1 MQDKLF
7 YEDEFEA
14 LALMISG
21 SDKSFKEVASFLFP
35 HLKPE
40 SAYARLKACLNGDK
54 DERLTFGQII
64 AAMKFCDR
72 YDPIMFAC
80 DDTLHSRPERKAYQD
95 QEASLIRVIEE
106 ASSVTNKALQTLER
120 LRSEHQPHLKAVRG

>member
-14 LALMISG
+14 LSLMIS
-21 SDKSFKEVASFLFP
+21 SSEKSYKEVANYLFP
-35 HLKPE
+35 HMKPE
-40 SAYARLKACLNGDK
+40 SAYAKLKSCLNSEK

-64 AAMKFCDR
+64 ACMKFCDR
-72 YDPIMFAC
+72 YDPILFAC

-95 QEASLIRVIEE
+95 QEANLIRVIEE
-106 ASSVTNKALQTLER
+106 ASSVTSKALQTLER
-120 LRSEHQPHLKAVRG
+120 LRGEHQPHLKAVRG

>member
-14 LALMISG
+14 LGVMISMSG
-21 SDKSFKEVASFLFP
+21 KSFKSVAEFLFP
-35 HLKPE
+35 HMKME
-40 SAYARLKACLNGDK
+40 SAYAKLKACLNPDK

-72 YDPIMFAC
+72 FDPIMYAC
-80 DDTLHSRPERKAYQD
+80 DDTLHARPERKAYQD
-95 QEASLIRVIEE
+95 QEANLIRVIEE
-106 ASSVTNKALQTLER
+106 ASSVTNKALITLER
-120 LRSEHQPHLKAVRG
+120 LRGDHQPHLKSVRG